1 MNIRKTKIV
10 VTLGPACNSESQL
23 EALVAAGANVMRLN
37 FSHSTHA
44 DHAQTF
50 ERVRR
55 VADRLRQPVAILQD
69 LQGPKIRTGW
79 LVNHEPME
87 LTDKTELTITT
98 RDMAGGGNVV
108 ST

>member
-10 VTLGPACNSESQL
+10 ATLGPACSSEAQL
-23 EALVAAGANVMRLN
+23 EALIAAGVNIMRLN

-44 DHAQTF
+44 DHAQSF

-55 VADRLRQPVAILQD
+55 IAERMGQPVGILQD

-79 LVNHEPME
+79 LVNHQPME
-87 LTDKTELTITT
+87 LADKSELTITT
-98 RDMAGGGNVV
+98 RDVAGENRV
-108 ST
+108 